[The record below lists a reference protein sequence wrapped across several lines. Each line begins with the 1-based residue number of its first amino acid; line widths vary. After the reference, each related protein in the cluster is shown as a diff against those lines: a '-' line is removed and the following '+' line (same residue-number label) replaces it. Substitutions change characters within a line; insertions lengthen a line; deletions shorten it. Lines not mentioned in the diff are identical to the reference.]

1 MEFYCKTFDELTN
14 RQVYEILK
22 SRTEIF
28 LLEQDIRCQDM
39 DDVDYQSLHCFME
52 EGNRVIAYLRIYY
65 KDMDCKIVKIGRVLT
80 LTHRNGL
87 GRELMIRSLA
97 IVRDKMPCEAIHV
110 DAQVQASGYYEK
122 MGFRQISEEF
132 MEEGIPHILMEMKL

>member
-1 MEFYCKTFDELTN
+1 MEFYCKKFDELTN

-39 DDVDYQSLHCFME
+39 DNVDYQSLHCFME

-65 KDMDCKIVKIGRVLT
+65 KDGDRKIVKIGRVLT

-87 GRELMIRSLA
+87 GRELMGRSLA
-97 IVRDKMPCEAIHV
+97 IIKDKLPCEAIHI
-110 DAQVQASGYYEK
+110 DAQVQAAGFYEK
-122 MGFRQISEEF
+122 VGFQQISEEF
-132 MEEGIPHILMEMKL
+132 MEEGIPHILMEMKV

>member
-1 MEFYCKTFDELTN
+1 MEFYCKKFDELTN

-39 DDVDYQSLHCFME
+39 DNVDYQSLHCFME

-65 KDMDCKIVKIGRVLT
+65 KDGDRKIVKIGRVLT

-87 GRELMIRSLA
+87 GRELMGRSLA
-97 IVRDKMPCEAIHV
+97 IIKDKLPCEAIHV
-110 DAQVQASGYYEK
+110 DAQVQAAGFYEK
-122 MGFRQISEEF
+122 VGFQQISEEF
-132 MEEGIPHILMEMKL
+132 MEEGIPHILMEMKV